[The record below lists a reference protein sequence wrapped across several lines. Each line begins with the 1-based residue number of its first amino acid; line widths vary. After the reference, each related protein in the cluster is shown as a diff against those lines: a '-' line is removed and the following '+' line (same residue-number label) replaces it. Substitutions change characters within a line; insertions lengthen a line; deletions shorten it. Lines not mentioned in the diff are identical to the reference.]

1 MSDKIQKSTTGKLW
15 QSIAD
20 DLSKVL
26 SPQSILIGRTSAAAG
41 RCLKESGC
49 KIFNL
54 VGGVMLAVT
63 PQKSRKLEGKE
74 IILVRCPLYLPETPE
89 VTNTIQVEH
98 SSSPSDLSKEIKA
111 HFDGVVGADHVKSYS
126 LKDLEN
132 VELPPKSV
140 TISLLE
146 LEKPLLAVMTPE
158 EMNLVRKITDRTT
171 DLVWLTGASYMDG
184 SAPSL
189 SLASGLSRALMLEQP
204 SLRFVVLDIGASA
217 HISKSDRT
225 NICSNIDKALFADD
239 VPDDKEF
246 VLKNGLLHISRFV
259 PDAGL
264 NTRFSQ
270 RRNQQ
275 PSEMTLEAAS
285 PAKLEIKKVGIMDT
299 IYFQQES
306 ETEIE
311 LPDDQVDIDVKAV
324 SLNAKV

>member
-1 MSDKIQKSTTGKLW
+1 MYVVFKICTKCTEISDT
-15 QSIAD
+15 
-20 DLSKVL
+20 V
-26 SPQSILIGRTSAAAG
+26 
-41 RCLKESGC
+41 
-49 KIFNL
+49 
-54 VGGVMLAVT
+54 
-63 PQKSRKLEGKE
+63 
-74 IILVRCPLYLPETPE
+74 
-89 VTNTIQVEH
+89 QVEQ
-98 SSSPSDLSKEIKA
+98 SSSPSDLSKEIRA
-111 HFDGVVGADHVKSYS
+111 HFDGIVGAENVKSYS

-132 VELPPKSV
+132 LELPPKSV

-146 LEKPLLAVMTPE
+146 LEKPLLAVMTPK
-158 EMNLVRKITDRTT
+158 EMDLVRKITDTTT

-204 SLRFVVLDIGASA
+204 SLRFVILDIGVSA
-217 HISKSDRT
+217 HMCKSDQT
-225 NICSNIDKALFADD
+225 GICSNIDRALFADD

-246 VLKNGLLHISRFV
+246 VLKSGLLHISRFV

-311 LPDDQVDIDVKAV
+311 LPDDLVDIDVKAV

>member
-1 MSDKIQKSTTGKLW
+1 MYVVFPIYKKGPR
-15 QSIAD
+15 
-20 DLSKVL
+20 LS
-26 SPQSILIGRTSAAAG
+26 
-41 RCLKESGC
+41 
-49 KIFNL
+49 N
-54 VGGVMLAVT
+54 AV
-63 PQKSRKLEGKE
+63 
-74 IILVRCPLYLPETPE
+74 
-89 VTNTIQVEH
+89 QVER
-98 SSSPSDLSKEIKA
+98 SSSSSDLSKEIRA
-111 HFDGVVGADHVKSYS
+111 HFGSIVGTDHVKSYS
-126 LKDLEN
+126 LKDLEK

-146 LEKPLLAVMTPE
+146 LEEPLLAVMTPE
-158 EMNLVRKITDRTT
+158 EMDLVRKITDTTT

-204 SLRFVVLDIGASA
+204 SLRFVILDIGAPA
-217 HISKSDRT
+217 RVSKSYRT
-225 NICSNIDKALFADD
+225 DVCSNIDKALFADD

-264 NTRFSQ
+264 NSRFSQ

-306 ETEIE
+306 ETETE

-324 SLNAKV
+324 SLNAKVWI

>member
-1 MSDKIQKSTTGKLW
+1 M
-15 QSIAD
+15 QSLQPGRRRHARCNAAKAPQIGGQRNHSCTLSSQCAGRTP
-20 DLSKVL
+20 DLSD
-26 SPQSILIGRTSAAAG
+26 I
-41 RCLKESGC
+41 
-49 KIFNL
+49 
-54 VGGVMLAVT
+54 
-63 PQKSRKLEGKE
+63 
-74 IILVRCPLYLPETPE
+74 
-89 VTNTIQVEH
+89 IQVER
-98 SSSPSDLSKEIKA
+98 SSSQSDLSKEIKA
-111 HFDGVVGADHVKSYS
+111 HFSGIVGAEHVKCYS
-126 LKDLEN
+126 LKDLEKVN
-132 VELPPKSV
+132 LPAKSI

-146 LEKPLLAVMTPE
+146 LEEPLLAVMTPE
-158 EMNLVRKITDRTT
+158 EMDLVRKITDTTT

-184 SAPSL
+184 TSPSL

-204 SLRFVVLDIGASA
+204 SLRFVILDIGVATQM
-217 HISKSDRT
+217 SKSNRT
-225 NICSNIDKALFADD
+225 DICSNIDKALFADD

-264 NTRFSQ
+264 NSRFSQ

-311 LPDDQVDIDVKAV
+311 LPDDHVDIDVKAV
-324 SLNAKV
+324 SLNAKVGISGEVIKYARLIRDTGYLRPFW